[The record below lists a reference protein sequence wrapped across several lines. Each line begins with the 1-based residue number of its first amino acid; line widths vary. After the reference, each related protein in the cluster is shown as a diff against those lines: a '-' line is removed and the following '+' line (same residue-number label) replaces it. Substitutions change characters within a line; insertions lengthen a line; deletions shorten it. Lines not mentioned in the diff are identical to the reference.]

1 VSTYATGKYKI
12 SEHDCVLSLPVE
24 LGPDGVNRVVEI
36 QLNDDEQNQE
46 MKWNLVEWNRIF
58 G

>member
-1 VSTYATGKYKI
+1 MSTYATGKYKI

-46 MKWNLVEWNRIF
+46 MKWNLVA
-58 G
+58 